1 MRNEFIAHLET
12 IAERDERVI
21 LLTGNLGFM
30 VIEEFAERFPDRFRN
45 VGVAE
50 QNMVGLATGLAE
62 GGLIPFCYSIATFA
76 SMRPYEFIR
85 NGPALH
91 ELPVRVVGVG
101 GGFDYGPNGVTH
113 YALEDVGIMRVQP
126 GMTIV
131 APADPQQAVAA
142 LDATW
147 ELPKP
152 VYYRLGK
159 QSNTIPSLD
168 GRFRLGEIEMLR
180 EGSDLAI
187 VALGTAAQE
196 ALDAAALLQ
205 AEGMDAAV
213 GVVSSFNPS
222 PADGLADL
230 LEKVPLVVTVEAH
243 YAVGGLGSLVAEVI
257 AERGL
262 ACRLVRKAVERMPRG
277 EIGTRD
283 YLYRAH
289 QLDPASIAREAV
301 AAIDLSGS

>member
-1 MRNEFIAHLET
+1 VRNEFIAQLQA
-12 IAERDERVI
+12 IAGRDERVI
-21 LLTGNLGFM
+21 LLTGDLGFM
-30 VIEEFAERFPDRFRN
+30 VLEDFSERFPDRCRN

-50 QNMVGLATGLAE
+50 QNMVGMATGMAE

-91 ELPVRVVGVG
+91 ELPVRVVGIG
-101 GGFDYGPNGVTH
+101 GGLDYGYNGVTH

-126 GMTIV
+126 AITTV
-131 APADPQQAVAA
+131 APADPEQAVAA

-147 ELPKP
+147 ELPNP
-152 VYYRLGK
+152 IYYRLGK
-159 QSNTIPSLD
+159 QSTTIPSLHGRFSLGEMEMLSD
-168 GRFRLGEIEMLR
+168 GR
-180 EGSDLAI
+180 DLAI

-196 ALDAAALLQ
+196 AREAASLLQ
-205 AEGMDAAV
+205 AEGIDAAV

-222 PADGLADL
+222 PADDLANV
-230 LEKVPLVVTVEAH
+230 LEGVPLVLTVEAH

-262 ACRLVRKAVERMPRG
+262 DCRLVRRGVERMPRA
-277 EIGTRD
+277 EIGGPD
-283 YLYRAH
+283 YLNRVH
-289 QLDPASIAREAV
+289 QLDAASLAREAV
-301 AAIDLSGS
+301 AALQLSGF